1 MRHHS
6 DASFQIERGP
16 NESTTINLDGSDI
29 VFGSSRSAGVTFENK
44 FVSRQHFQ
52 VRGSDGVYY
61 ISDLGSTN
69 GTYLNGERLH
79 PNVEHR
85 VKDGDRISLAKD
97 AVVLR
102 FVDPVGTVRID
113 ASTPLIGGP
122 PVIGGPPEKEELVV
136 KAASREVW
144 VRGELQEPPLSMK
157 EFDILEILYRNKGN
171 AVSREGIGEAGWP
184 ERGDDGASPE
194 EIDQYIFRLRRVI
207 EIDPS
212 SPKLIVTLRGY
223 GFRMP

>member
-1 MRHHS
+1 MRNHS

-16 NESTTINLDGSDI
+16 NESTTISLDGSDM
-29 VFGSSRSAGVTFENK
+29 VFGKSESAEVTFEVK

-52 VRGSDGVYY
+52 VRGRDGVYY

-69 GTYLNGERLH
+69 GTFLNGERLH

-85 VKDGDRISLAKD
+85 VKDGDRISLAND

-113 ASTPLIGGP
+113 ASTPLIGGS
-122 PVIGGPPEKEELVV
+122 PEKEDLVV
-136 KAASREVW
+136 EAGSREVW
-144 VRGELQEPPLSMK
+144 VRGELQEPPLSVK

-171 AVSREGIGEAGWP
+171 AVSREEIGQAGWP
-184 ERGDDGASPE
+184 ERGDDGASPQD
-194 EIDQYIFRLRRVI
+194 IDTYIHRLRGII

-212 SPKLIVTLRGY
+212 RPKLIVTLRGY
-223 GFRMP
+223 GFRMR